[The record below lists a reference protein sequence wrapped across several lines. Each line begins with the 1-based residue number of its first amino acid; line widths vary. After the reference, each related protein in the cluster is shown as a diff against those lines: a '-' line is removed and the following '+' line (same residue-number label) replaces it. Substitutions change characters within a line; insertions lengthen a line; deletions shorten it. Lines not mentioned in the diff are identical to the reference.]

1 MKFEEIQ
8 KLWSGDC
15 EIDETELSQESVK
28 IPQLH
33 NKYLILFHDERLR
46 LRTMKFDHSKLLKVK
61 REYFSGR
68 MDETELEAYDWEPFQ
83 YKLLKADVQEY
94 IDADDDIIEGKKK
107 ISLQEEKVE
116 YLESVVKSLSTRGYL
131 IKNSIDWK
139 RFTEG
144 N

>member
-33 NKYLILFHDERLR
+33 NKYLIIFHDERLR
-46 LRTMKFDHSKLLKVK
+46 LRTMRFDHSKLLKVK

-68 MDETELEAYDWEPFQ
+68 MDATELEAYDWEPFQ

-116 YLESVVKSLSTRGYL
+116 YLESVVKSLTNRGYL
-131 IKNSIDWK
+131 IKNAIDWK

-144 N
+144 H

>member
-61 REYFSGR
+61 REYYSGR

-94 IDADDDIIEGKKK
+94 IDADDDIIGGKKK
-107 ISLQEEKVE
+107 ISLQEEKVD
-116 YLESVVKSLSTRGYL
+116 YLEAIVKGLSNRGYL
-131 IKNSIDWK
+131 IKNAIDWK

-144 N
+144 H

>member
-61 REYFSGR
+61 REYYSGR

-107 ISLQEEKVE
+107 ISLQEEKVD
-116 YLESVVKSLSTRGYL
+116 YLEAIVKGLSNRGYL
-131 IKNSIDWK
+131 IKNAIDWK
-139 RFTEG
+139 RFTVG
-144 N
+144 H

>member
-8 KLWSGDC
+8 KLWSADC

-61 REYFSGR
+61 REYYSGR

-83 YKLLKADVQEY
+83 YNLLKADVQEY

-131 IKNSIDWK
+131 IKNAIDWK

-144 N
+144 H

>member
-33 NKYLILFHDERLR
+33 NKYLILFHDEKLR

-131 IKNSIDWK
+131 IKNAIDWK

-144 N
+144 H

>member
-8 KLWSGDC
+8 KLWSSDC
-15 EIDETELSQESVK
+15 VIDETELSQESVK

-107 ISLQEEKVE
+107 LSLQEEKVE

-131 IKNSIDWK
+131 IKNAIDWK

-144 N
+144 H

>member
-131 IKNSIDWK
+131 IKNAIDWK

-144 N
+144 H

>member
-33 NKYLILFHDERLR
+33 NKYLIIFHDERLR
-46 LRTMKFDHSKLLKVK
+46 LRTMRFDHSKLLKVK

-68 MDETELEAYDWEPFQ
+68 MDATELEAYDWEPFL

-107 ISLQEEKVE
+107 ISLQEEKVD
-116 YLESVVKSLSTRGYL
+116 YLEAIVKGLSNRGYL
-131 IKNSIDWK
+131 IKNAIDWK

-144 N
+144 H

>member
-107 ISLQEEKVE
+107 LSLQEEKVE

-131 IKNSIDWK
+131 IKNAIDWK

-144 N
+144 H

>member
-15 EIDETELSQESVK
+15 HIDETELSQESVK

-33 NKYLILFHDERLR
+33 NKYLIIFHDERLR
-46 LRTMKFDHSKLLKVK
+46 LRTMRFDHSKLLKVK

-68 MDETELEAYDWEPFQ
+68 MDATELEAYDWEPFQ

-131 IKNSIDWK
+131 IKNAIDWK

-144 N
+144 H

>member
-33 NKYLILFHDERLR
+33 NKYLIIFHDERLR
-46 LRTMKFDHSKLLKVK
+46 LRTMRFDHSKLLKVK

-68 MDETELEAYDWEPFQ
+68 MDATELEAYDWEPFQ

-107 ISLQEEKVE
+107 ISLQEEKVD
-116 YLESVVKSLSTRGYL
+116 YLEAIVKGLSTRGYL
-131 IKNSIDWK
+131 IKNAIDWK

-144 N
+144 H